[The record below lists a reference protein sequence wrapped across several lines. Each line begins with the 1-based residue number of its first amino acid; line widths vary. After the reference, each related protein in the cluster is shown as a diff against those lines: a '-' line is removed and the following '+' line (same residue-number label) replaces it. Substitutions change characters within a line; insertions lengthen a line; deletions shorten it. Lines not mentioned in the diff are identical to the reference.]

1 MAEWLGFNGPPDGEG
16 SVGDVVSKLP
26 AVRAE
31 LKAQASAIA
40 ARAQSNLSLHR
51 DTGSAKIS
59 VLSPPKTHL
68 DWYIALHDPEAGEA
82 FGETRD
88 DRAFGPQNR
97 GVDQSPNKNRSALS
111 IEMGHWVKTKT
122 GRKWVDGIHA
132 LGNAVDDRVRK
143 YGKSS

>member
-1 MAEWLGFNGPPDGEG
+1 MAEWLGFNGPLKGPG
-16 SVGDVVSKLP
+16 SVEDVVSHLP
-26 AVRAE
+26 AVRSE

-51 DTGSAKIS
+51 DNGDAKITT
-59 VLSPPKTHL
+59 LSPPTTKL
-68 DWYIALHDPEAGEA
+68 DWYVALHDAEDGSA
-82 FGETRD
+82 FGETED
-88 DRAFGPQNR
+88 NRAFGPQNS

-111 IEMGHWVKTKT
+111 IELGHWVKTKK

-132 LGNAVDDRVRK
+132 LGNAVDDRVKK